1 MFDKKGFRLPLA
13 AGIGLIGLIFL
24 KYWFPIVLPF
34 FLGSLLAL
42 GAEPMVRRLHQN
54 RKLPRWAASFT
65 GVTVFFLLMLSV
77 LALVVSVLVR
87 QLGQLSGLVAQLTDA
102 VGRGLQALET
112 WLLELST
119 RLPDSLENAATI
131 GVQRLFSDSSN
142 LLDQAVSRVPQVA
155 TGLLSALSQ
164 GAFVTFT
171 AILSAYMISARLPKL
186 KQFIQEKLPQFQPD
200 RIRNSVKGLRHA
212 MLGWL
217 SAQGK
222 LMGLTFLLLCGG
234 FFLLKT
240 GNVLLVA
247 ALVTLVDAFP
257 ILGTG
262 TALIPWS
269 IVCLLQ
275 GDTARGIGLL
285 AVYAVVWLV
294 RSILEPRLVGKELG
308 LDPLVTLF
316 SVYAGLRLLGIG
328 GMVIA
333 PFAAMVAT
341 QLIRQRPQTA

>member
-1 MFDKKGFRLPLA
+1 
-13 AGIGLIGLIFL
+13 
-24 KYWFPIVLPF
+24 
-34 FLGSLLAL
+34 
-42 GAEPMVRRLHQN
+42 
-54 RKLPRWAASFT
+54 
-65 GVTVFFLLMLSV
+65 VFFLLVLSA

-112 WLLELST
+112 WLLELSA

-142 LLDQAVSRVPQVA
+142 LLDQAVSRVPQMA

-240 GNVLLVA
+240 GNVLLLA

-262 TALIPWS
+262 TVLIPWS

>member
-42 GAEPMVRRLHQN
+42 GAEPMVRLLHQN
-54 RKLPRWAASFT
+54 RKLPRWAASFA
-65 GVTVFFLLMLSV
+65 GVTVFFLLMLTA

-87 QLGQLSGLVAQLTDA
+87 QLSQLSGLVAQLTDA

-186 KQFIQEKLPQFQPD
+186 RRFIREKLPQFQPD

-234 FFLLKT
+234 FFLLIS
-240 GNVLLVA
+240 GNVLLLA

-262 TALIPWS
+262 TVLIPWS

-275 GDTARGIGLL
+275 GDTVRGIGLL

-294 RSILEPRLVGKELG
+294 RSILEPRLVGRELG

-316 SVYAGLRLLGIG
+316 SIYAGFCLLGIG
-328 GMVIA
+328 GMLIA
-333 PFAAMVAT
+333 PFAAMVVT

>member
-42 GAEPMVRRLHQN
+42 GAEPMVRLLHQS
-54 RKLPRWAASFT
+54 RKLPRWAASFA
-65 GVTVFFLLMLSV
+65 GVTVFFLLMLTA

-240 GNVLLVA
+240 GNVLLLA

-262 TALIPWS
+262 TVLIPWA
-269 IVCLLQ
+269 LLTFLQ
-275 GDTARGIGLL
+275 GNGLQAMGLL
-285 AVYAVVWLV
+285 IIYAVTFLT
-294 RSILEPRLVGKELG
+294 RTAMEPRLVGRQLG
-308 LDPLVTLF
+308 LDPLLTLA
-316 SVYAGLRLLGIG
+316 SLYAGFHFWGVG
-328 GMVIA
+328 GMLAAPILCVI
-333 PFAAMVAT
+333 VKEAT
-341 QLIRQRPQTA
+341 AKT

>member
-42 GAEPMVRRLHQN
+42 GAEPMVRLLHQSS
-54 RKLPRWAASFT
+54 KLPRWAASFA
-65 GVTVFFLLMLSV
+65 GVTVFFLLMLTA

-87 QLGQLSGLVAQLTDA
+87 QLSQLSGLVAQLTDA

-112 WLLELST
+112 RLLELST

-186 KQFIQEKLPQFQPD
+186 RRFIREKLPQFQPD

-240 GNVLLVA
+240 GNVLLLA

-262 TALIPWS
+262 TVLIPWS

>member
-1 MFDKKGFRLPLA
+1 MFDRKGFRLPLA
-13 AGIGLIGLIFL
+13 AAIGLIGLIFI

-34 FLGSLLAL
+34 LLGSLLAL
-42 GAEPMVRRLHQN
+42 GAEPMVRRLHQSW
-54 RKLPRWAASFT
+54 KLPRWAASFL
-65 GVTVFFLLMLSV
+65 GVSVFFTLLITA
-77 LALVVSVLVR
+77 LALLVSVLVR
-87 QLGQLSGLVAQLTDA
+87 QLGQFSGHAAQLTDA
-102 VGRGLQALET
+102 VGRGLGALEG
-112 WLLELST
+112 WLLQLSA
-119 RLPDSLENAATI
+119 RLPDSMEQAAI
-131 GVQRLFSDSSN
+131 AGVQRLFSDSSN

-155 TGLLSALSQ
+155 TGLVSALSQ

-171 AILSAYMISARLPKL
+171 AILSAYMISARFPKL
-186 KQFIQEKLPQFQPD
+186 KQLIGQKLPQFQAE
-200 RIRNSVKGLRHA
+200 RLRTSLQALRHGV
-212 MLGWL
+212 LGWL

-222 LMGLTFLLLCGG
+222 LMGLTFLLLSGG

-240 GNVLLVA
+240 GNALLLA

-262 TALIPWS
+262 AVLIPWS
-269 IVCLLQ
+269 TVCLLQ

-294 RSILEPRLVGKELG
+294 RSVLEPRLVGKELG

-316 SVYAGLRLLGIG
+316 SIYAGFRLMGIG
-328 GMVIA
+328 GMLIA

-341 QLIRQRPQTA
+341 QLFRQRS

>member
-42 GAEPMVRRLHQN
+42 GAEPMVRLLHQN
-54 RKLPRWAASFT
+54 RKLPRWAASFA
-65 GVTVFFLLMLSV
+65 GVTVFFLLMLTA

-87 QLGQLSGLVAQLTDA
+87 QLSQLSGLVAQLTDA

-186 KQFIQEKLPQFQPD
+186 RQFIQEKLPQFQPD

-240 GNVLLVA
+240 GNVLLFA

-262 TALIPWS
+262 TVLIPWS

>member
-42 GAEPMVRRLHQN
+42 GAEPMVRLLHQN
-54 RKLPRWAASFT
+54 RKLPRWAASFA
-65 GVTVFFLLMLSV
+65 GVTVFFLLMLTA

-87 QLGQLSGLVAQLTDA
+87 QLSQLSGLVAQLTDA

-186 KQFIQEKLPQFQPD
+186 RRFIREKLPQFQPD
-200 RIRNSVKGLRHA
+200 RIRNSVTGLRHA

-240 GNVLLVA
+240 GNVLLLA

-262 TALIPWS
+262 TVLIPWS